1 LINGDLEMK
10 KIILYLQI
18 TLFVVIF
25 INSSFAQI
33 QKPKNVIIMIGDGMG
48 ENQIK
53 AATYYQ
59 RGEDNSQAF
68 HKFPVKLYVST
79 YAAKAGLKGEDSDLD
94 WSIGYNTKEAWGDYS
109 WIQKQ
114 YTCSG
119 ASGTAIA
126 CGEKTYNGAIG
137 MDVNKQPIEN
147 LSEVAKRLNKSAGV
161 VTSVMLSHATPA
173 VFVAHNEHRNNYS
186 EIAKEMLLDSK
197 VDVIIGAGHP
207 YYNHD
212 GERLPQ
218 AKTFKYVGDSLIW
231 VGLTKNST
239 KFIVD
244 GKKKTV
250 ADIDGDNIPDAWY
263 FVENKQDFEKIAR
276 GEFIPKRLLGVA
288 QVAETFQQRRRT
300 TDDKSYFEGKG
311 QAMEDAYV
319 VPFNKIV
326 PDLATVSLAALN
338 TLKQNKQGFFL
349 MIEGGAID
357 WACHGNQKGRLI
369 EETIDFFV
377 AIDSVIAWIERN
389 SSWDETLLIITA
401 DHETGY
407 LTGIDQDKTKPL
419 DKPIKNNGK
428 GKMPDMQFNSTSHTN
443 ALVPFFA
450 KGAGADL
457 FNLLADE
464 IDQKKG
470 KYLQNSEVGAGI
482 KILWQISNN

>member
-1 LINGDLEMK
+1 MK
-10 KIILYLQI
+10 KIFLYFQVTIFLVFAINI
-18 TLFVVIF
+18 T
-25 INSSFAQI
+25 FAQI

-59 RGEDNSQAF
+59 RGVDNSQQF

-79 YAAKAGLKGEDSDLD
+79 YAAKAGQKGEDSDLD
-94 WSIGYNTKEAWGDYS
+94 WSIGYNTKDAWDNYS

-137 MDVNKQPIEN
+137 MDINKKPIEN
-147 LSEVAKRLNKSAGV
+147 LSEVAKKLKKSAGV

-212 GERLPQ
+212 GEKTSQ

-239 KFIVD
+239 EFIVD

-250 ADIDGDNIPDAWY
+250 ADIDGDKVPDAWY
-263 FVENKQDFEKIAR
+263 LIEKKQDFEKIAR
-276 GEFIPKRLLGVA
+276 GKFVPKRLLGVA
-288 QVAETFQQRRRT
+288 QVAETFQQRRKT

-311 QAMEDAYV
+311 QAMEDAYE
-319 VPFNKIV
+319 VPFNQNI

-369 EETIDFFV
+369 EEAVDFFV

-407 LTGIDQDKTKPL
+407 LTGTDEEKNKPF

-428 GKMPDMQFNSTSHTN
+428 GKMPEMQFNSTRDRKS
-443 ALVPFFA
+443 V
-450 KGAGADL
+450 
-457 FNLLADE
+457 
-464 IDQKKG
+464 
-470 KYLQNSEVGAGI
+470 V
-482 KILWQISNN
+482 

>member
-1 LINGDLEMK
+1 MK
-10 KIILYLQI
+10 KIFLYFRVTIFLLFAINI
-18 TLFVVIF
+18 T
-25 INSSFAQI
+25 FAQI

-59 RGEDNSQAF
+59 RGVDNSQQF

-79 YAAKAGLKGEDSDLD
+79 YAAKAGQKGEDSDLD
-94 WSIGYNTKEAWGDYS
+94 WSIGYNTKEAWDSYS
-109 WIQKQ
+109 WIQRQ

-137 MDVNKQPIEN
+137 MDINKKPIEN
-147 LSEVAKRLNKSAGV
+147 LSEVAKKLGKSAGV
-161 VTSVMLSHATPA
+161 VTTVMLSHATPA

-186 EIAKEMLLDSK
+186 AIAKEMILDSK

-212 GERLPQ
+212 GERKAQ
-218 AKTFKYVGDSLIW
+218 AKTFQYVGDSLIW
-231 VGLTKNST
+231 EGLKRKST
-239 KFIVD
+239 EYIVE
-244 GKKKTV
+244 GKKKSV

-263 FVENKQDFEKIAR
+263 LVEKKQEFEKIAR
-276 GEFIPKRLLGVA
+276 GEFTPKRLLGVA
-288 QVAETFQQRRRT
+288 EVAETFQQRRKT
-300 TDDKSYFEGKG
+300 SDDKSYFEGKG
-311 QAMEDAYV
+311 QAMEDAYE
-319 VPFNKIV
+319 VPFNKNV

-338 TLKQNKQGFFL
+338 TLNQNKQGFFL

-357 WACHGNQKGRLI
+357 WASHGNQKGRMI
-369 EETIDFFV
+369 EETIDFFT
-377 AIDSVIAWIERN
+377 AIDSVISWIERN
-389 SSWDETLLIITA
+389 SSWEETLLIITA

-407 LTGIDQDKTKPL
+407 LTGIDEEKNKPF

-428 GKMPDMQFNSTSHTN
+428 GKMPEMQFNSTSHTN

-450 KGAGADL
+450 KGAGANI
-457 FNLLADE
+457 FNLLSDE

-470 KYLQNSEVGAGI
+470 KYLQNSEIGSGI
-482 KILWQISNN
+482 KILWQMPNN

>member
-1 LINGDLEMK
+1 MK
-10 KIILYLQI
+10 NKFVLAIFSIITIAIFSLNQI
-18 TLFVVIF
+18 
-25 INSSFAQI
+25 FAQN
-33 QKPKNVIIMIGDGMG
+33 KPPKNIIIMIGDGMG

-53 AATYYQ
+53 AGTYYQ
-59 RGEDNSQAF
+59 YGIDEAQNF
-68 HKFPVKLYVST
+68 HKFPVKLFVST
-79 YAAKAGLKGEDSDLD
+79 YAAKAGSKGEDKDLD
-94 WSIGYNTKEAWGDYS
+94 WSIGYNTKEAWEKYD
-109 WIQKQ
+109 WVQNQ

-137 MDVNKQPIEN
+137 MDVNKRPIEN
-147 LSEVAKRLNKSAGV
+147 ACEVAKKLNKSAGV

-186 EIAKEMLLDSK
+186 AIAKEMLLDSK

-207 YYNHD
+207 YFNHD
-212 GERLPQ
+212 GEKLAHAR
-218 AKTFKYVGDSLIW
+218 TFQYVGDSLIW
-231 VGLTKNST
+231 VGLQKGAVE
-239 KFIVD
+239 FVVD

-250 ADIDGDNIPDAWY
+250 ADIDGDNIPDAWSL
-263 FVENKQDFEKIAR
+263 VEKKQDLEKIAR
-276 GEFIPKRLLGVA
+276 GSIIPKRLLGVVE
-288 QVAETFQQRRRT
+288 VAETFQQRRKT
-300 TDDKSYFEGKG
+300 SDDKSYFDGKG
-311 QAMEDAYV
+311 QAMEEAYV
-319 VPFNKIV
+319 VPFNKNV

-338 TLKQNKQGFFL
+338 TLNKNKNGFFL

-369 EETIDFFV
+369 EEFIDF
-377 AIDSVIAWIERN
+377 AIAVDSVIAWIESN

-407 LTGIDQDKTKPL
+407 LTGVDNEKIKPF

-443 ALVPFFA
+443 TLVPFFA
-450 KGAGADL
+450 KGAGANL
-457 FNLLADE
+457 FELLADE

-470 KYLQNSEVGAGI
+470 KYLQNSEIGAGV
-482 KILWQISNN
+482 KILWQFKN